1 MSMRRELTEKL
12 QERTALLEKA
22 EGFLKEGKRE
32 DYRSEM
38 EKVRNM
44 NNEINDLKGLIDEQD
59 RKFMEKAPDFAEER
73 DKAAER
79 GNLLMKGEKISL
91 SVPEVR
97 RALWGAEK
105 SVTLATGTIVQPT
118 GAGSIIH
125 DSLNSRV
132 SSIVDQVYVENLE
145 GMGALLE
152 PYVITETDAKGGKV
166 STNAGTA
173 RTASADPTFGVAKIA
188 PYELN
193 VTNYVD
199 RNISRLSPANY
210 YAKIYA
216 MAMRAMRRKLA
227 ELIVN
232 GDGQSTPDM
241 YGMKNAKNQAGSA
254 IFATENLTAINE
266 NTLDLLFYA
275 YGGDEEIAGNARLFL
290 NKADLK
296 AFGQIRG
303 TADKNRVYKVHPDTG
318 NPNIGMIEDGGN
330 FVPYTIVS
338 ALTALSAST
347 AGSSAIQTMLY
358 GSPMNYLLGLFGPYS
373 IRVDESVKAVER
385 MYTILGDA
393 MVGGNLVVHNGMV
406 VPRCLR
412 PAADMAIPEELRLV
426 LAYCREPAPD
436 EEALLALDQAWDN
449 AAAYLAEAGV
459 SQPPAVNAARTALW
473 LGVMLPMV
481 LDGYDQRGAQ
491 FTEGKLQ
498 DNPVFRRKVNQLK
511 LTESFWNGNQEGIT

>member
-1 MSMRRELTEKL
+1 MRRKLIELKQQRAAQLEAA
-12 QERTALLEKA
+12 ETALKA
-22 EGFLKEGKRE
+22 GKQE
-32 DYRSEM
+32 DYNSSM
-38 EKVRNM
+38 EQIRNM
-44 NNEINDLKGLIDEQD
+44 NTEIKSIQDLIEEQD
-59 RKFMEKAPDFAEER
+59 RKFMEKADDPQVEK
-73 DKAAER
+73 DKAGER
-79 GNLLMKGEKISL
+79 GNALMKGEK
-91 SVPEVR
+91 VTFEVSEIR
-97 RALWGAEK
+97 KALWGVNK
-105 SVTLATGTIVQPT
+105 SITLGTGTLVQPT
-118 GAGSIIH
+118 GAGANIR
-125 DSLNSRV
+125 DNLETTV
-132 SSIVDQVYVENLE
+132 SSIVDQVQVQDLE
-145 GMGALLE
+145 GMGSLLE
-152 PYVITETDAKGGKV
+152 PYVITESDAKGGKV

-210 YAKIYA
+210 YAKIYG
-216 MAMRAMRRKLA
+216 MAMRAMRRELA
-227 ELIVN
+227 KLIVN

-266 NTLDLLFYA
+266 STLDLLFYA

-303 TADKNRVYKVHPDTG
+303 TADKNRVYKIHPDAG
-318 NPNIGMIEDGGN
+318 NPNTGMIEDGGN

-338 ALTALSAST
+338 ALTALSGST

-358 GSPMNYLLGLFGPYS
+358 GSPMNYLLGLFGGYS

-406 VPRCLR
+406 VGTL
-412 PAADMAIPEELRLV
+412 AAT
-426 LAYCREPAPD
+426 
-436 EEALLALDQAWDN
+436 
-449 AAAYLAEAGV
+449 G
-459 SQPPAVNAARTALW
+459 
-473 LGVMLPMV
+473 
-481 LDGYDQRGAQ
+481 
-491 FTEGKLQ
+491 
-498 DNPVFRRKVNQLK
+498 
-511 LTESFWNGNQEGIT
+511 

>member
-1 MSMRRELTEKL
+1 MRRKLIELKQQRAAQLEAA
-12 QERTALLEKA
+12 ETALKA
-22 EGFLKEGKRE
+22 GKQE
-32 DYRSEM
+32 DYNSSM
-38 EKVRNM
+38 EQIRNM
-44 NNEINDLKGLIDEQD
+44 NTEIKSIQDLIEEQD
-59 RKFMEKAPDFAEER
+59 RKFMEKADDPQVEK
-73 DKAAER
+73 DKAGER
-79 GNLLMKGEKISL
+79 GNALMKGEK
-91 SVPEVR
+91 VTFEVSEIR
-97 RALWGAEK
+97 KALWGVNK
-105 SVTLATGTIVQPT
+105 SITLGTGTLVQPT
-118 GAGSIIH
+118 GAGANIR
-125 DSLNSRV
+125 DNLETTV
-132 SSIVDQVYVENLE
+132 SSIVDQVQVQDLE
-145 GMGALLE
+145 GMGSLLE
-152 PYVITETDAKGGKV
+152 PYVITESDAKGGKV

-210 YAKIYA
+210 YAKIYG

-406 VPRCLR
+406 VGTL
-412 PAADMAIPEELRLV
+412 AAT
-426 LAYCREPAPD
+426 
-436 EEALLALDQAWDN
+436 
-449 AAAYLAEAGV
+449 G
-459 SQPPAVNAARTALW
+459 
-473 LGVMLPMV
+473 
-481 LDGYDQRGAQ
+481 
-491 FTEGKLQ
+491 
-498 DNPVFRRKVNQLK
+498 
-511 LTESFWNGNQEGIT
+511 

>member
-1 MSMRRELTEKL
+1 MRRKLIELKQQRAAQLEAA
-12 QERTALLEKA
+12 ETALKA
-22 EGFLKEGKRE
+22 GKQE
-32 DYRSEM
+32 DYNSSM
-38 EKVRNM
+38 EQIRNM
-44 NNEINDLKGLIDEQD
+44 NTEIKSIQDLIEEQD
-59 RKFMEKAPDFAEER
+59 RKFMEKADDPQVEK
-73 DKAAER
+73 DKAGER
-79 GNLLMKGEKISL
+79 GNALMKGEK
-91 SVPEVR
+91 VTFEVSEIR
-97 RALWGAEK
+97 KALWGVNK
-105 SVTLATGTIVQPT
+105 SITLGTGTLVQPT
-118 GAGSIIH
+118 GAGANIR
-125 DSLNSRV
+125 DNLETTV
-132 SSIVDQVYVENLE
+132 SSIVDQVQVQDLE
-145 GMGALLE
+145 GMGSLLE
-152 PYVITETDAKGGKV
+152 PYVITESDAKGGKV

-210 YAKIYA
+210 YAKIYG

-266 NTLDLLFYA
+266 STLDLLFYA

-303 TADKNRVYKVHPDTG
+303 TADKNRVYKIHPDAG
-318 NPNIGMIEDGGN
+318 NPNTGMIEDGGN

-338 ALTALSAST
+338 ALTALSGST

-358 GSPMNYLLGLFGPYS
+358 GSPMNYLLGLFGGYS

-406 VPRCLR
+406 VGTL
-412 PAADMAIPEELRLV
+412 AAT
-426 LAYCREPAPD
+426 
-436 EEALLALDQAWDN
+436 
-449 AAAYLAEAGV
+449 G
-459 SQPPAVNAARTALW
+459 
-473 LGVMLPMV
+473 
-481 LDGYDQRGAQ
+481 
-491 FTEGKLQ
+491 
-498 DNPVFRRKVNQLK
+498 
-511 LTESFWNGNQEGIT
+511 

>member
-1 MSMRRELTEKL
+1 MRRKLIDLKQLRSVELDRAE
-12 QERTALLEKA
+12 TA
-22 EGFLKEGKRE
+22 LKEGKRE
-32 DYRSEM
+32 EYTAAM

-44 NNEINDLKGLIDEQD
+44 NSEIKSVQDLIDEQD
-59 RKFMEKAPDFAEER
+59 RKFLEKADDHQVEK
-73 DKAAER
+73 DKAGER
-79 GNLLMKGEKISL
+79 GNALMKGEK
-91 SVPEVR
+91 VTFEVSEIR
-97 RALWGAEK
+97 KALWGVNK
-105 SVTLATGTIVQPT
+105 SITLGTGTLVQPT
-118 GAGSIIH
+118 GAGANIR
-125 DSLNSRV
+125 DNLETTV
-132 SSIVDQVYVENLE
+132 SSIVDQVQVQDLE
-145 GMGALLE
+145 GMGSLLE
-152 PYVITETDAKGGKV
+152 PYVITESDAKGGKV

-210 YAKIYA
+210 YAKIYG

-406 VPRCLR
+406 VGTL
-412 PAADMAIPEELRLV
+412 AAT
-426 LAYCREPAPD
+426 
-436 EEALLALDQAWDN
+436 
-449 AAAYLAEAGV
+449 G
-459 SQPPAVNAARTALW
+459 
-473 LGVMLPMV
+473 
-481 LDGYDQRGAQ
+481 
-491 FTEGKLQ
+491 
-498 DNPVFRRKVNQLK
+498 
-511 LTESFWNGNQEGIT
+511 